1 MNTRWNRPRK
11 PKSENSGAAA
21 RLRPRLLRAQSGQ
34 SMIEFAFVLPILLL
48 LLLGGIELGRY
59 AYLGILIGN
68 AAHAGAFYG
77 AQSHPQSVDTLGIT
91 TSANNDFQNNGQNVS
106 TLTVTSLASCGCDN
120 GGTVT
125 SAACTGTG
133 AGTCAA
139 GHWVVMVTVT
149 ASGTFAAL
157 FNYPG
162 IPASISVSRTSTMR
176 VAG

>member
-1 MNTRWNRPRK
+1 MKRPWIRRSKTITDNQGCAAHPRTRIA
-11 PKSENSGAAA
+11 GAE
-21 RLRPRLLRAQSGQ
+21 SGQ
-34 SMIEFAFVLPILLL
+34 SMIEFAFVLPILVL

-59 AYLGILIGN
+59 AYLAILIGN

-77 AQSHPQSVDTLGIT
+77 AQSHPQSVDTIGIT
-91 TSANNDFQNNGQNVS
+91 AAANNDFQNNGQKLS

-162 IPASISVSRTSTMR
+162 IPASISVSRASTMR

>member
-1 MNTRWNRPRK
+1 MSTRWNRPRR
-11 PKSENSGAAA
+11 PKLENRGSAAC
-21 RLRPRLLRAQSGQ
+21 LRPRILRAQSGQ

-59 AYLGILIGN
+59 AYLAILVGN

-77 AQSHPQSVDTLGIT
+77 AQSHPQSVDTIGIT
-91 TSANNDFQNNGQNVS
+91 AAANNDFQNNGQNVN

-120 GGTVT
+120 GGTIT
-125 SAACTGTG
+125 SAPCTGTG

-139 GHWVVMVTVT
+139 GHWVVAVSVT

-162 IPASISVSRTSTMR
+162 IPASIAVSRTSTMR